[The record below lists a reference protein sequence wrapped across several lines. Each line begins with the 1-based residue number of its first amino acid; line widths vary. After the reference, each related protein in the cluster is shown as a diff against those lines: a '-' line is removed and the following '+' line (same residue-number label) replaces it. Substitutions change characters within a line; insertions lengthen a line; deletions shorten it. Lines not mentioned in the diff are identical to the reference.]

1 MSSKIIWLVPILFSI
16 SIQLNAQEKAVT
28 STGEEVI
35 LFDDGTWKYMNVELP
50 TVDEITT
57 NPRNFTKT
65 KESSFLLKSKKTN
78 NGFWINPK
86 KWDFRKGTDNPDAE
100 YELQLKEGDLYGM
113 IITEKVEIPLEALKN
128 IALSNAKSVAPDV
141 RVIKEEYRNVNGL
154 KVLCM
159 QLDGT
164 TQGIKF
170 SYFGYY
176 YSDESGTVQFITY
189 TAQSLIE
196 EYRDTAENLLNGIV
210 LLNQK

>member
-1 MSSKIIWLVPILFSI
+1 MSSKNICLLFALLAV

-35 LFDDGTWKYMNVELP
+35 LFDDGTWKYMDVDLP
-50 TVDEITT
+50 SVDEITT
-57 NPRNFTKT
+57 NPRNFAKA
-65 KESSFLLKSKKTN
+65 KDSSFLLKSKKTK

-141 RVIKEEYRNVNGL
+141 RVVKEEYRNVNGL

-159 QLDGT
+159 QLNGT

-189 TAQSLIE
+189 TAQSLID
-196 EYRDTAENLLNGIV
+196 EYRDTAESLLNGIV
-210 LLNQK
+210 LLAD

>member
-1 MSSKIIWLVPILFSI
+1 MISKIIWLILIIFSV
-16 SIQLNAQEKAVT
+16 SLQLNAQEKAVT

-35 LFDDGTWKYMNVELP
+35 LFDDGTWKYMNVDLP
-50 TVDEITT
+50 TVDEIKT
-57 NPRNFTKT
+57 NPRNFTKA
-65 KESSFLLKSKKTN
+65 KESSFLLKSKKTK

-86 KWDFRKGTDNPDAE
+86 KWDFRKGADNPDAE

-128 IALSNAKSVAPDV
+128 IALTNAKSVAPDV
-141 RVIKEEYRNVNGL
+141 RVIKEEYRNVNGI

-159 QLDGT
+159 QLNGT

-196 EYRDTAENLLNGIV
+196 EYKDTAESLLNGIV
-210 LLNQK
+210 LLN

>member
-1 MSSKIIWLVPILFSI
+1 MISKIIWLILIIFSV
-16 SIQLNAQEKAVT
+16 SLQLNAQEKAVT

-35 LFDDGTWKYMNVELP
+35 LFDDGTWKYMNVDLP
-50 TVDEITT
+50 TVDEIKT
-57 NPRNFTKT
+57 NPRNFTKA
-65 KESSFLLKSKKTN
+65 KESSFLLKSKKTK

-86 KWDFRKGTDNPDAE
+86 KWDFRKGADNPDAE

-128 IALSNAKSVAPDV
+128 IALTNAKSVAPDV
-141 RVIKEEYRNVNGL
+141 RVIKEEYRNVNGI

-159 QLDGT
+159 QLNGT

-196 EYRDTAENLLNGIV
+196 EYRDTAESLLNGIV
-210 LLNQK
+210 LLN

>member
-1 MSSKIIWLVPILFSI
+1 MVSKFFWVFLIAVGIYSPAI
-16 SIQLNAQEKAVT
+16 AQERAVT

-35 LFDDGTWKYMNVELP
+35 LFDDGTWKYMDVDLP

-57 NPRNFTKT
+57 NPRNFTKA
-65 KESSFLLKSKKTN
+65 KESSFLLKSKKTK

-128 IALSNAKSVAPDV
+128 IALTNAKSVAPDV
-141 RVIKEEYRNVNGL
+141 KVVKEEYRNVNGL

-159 QLDGT
+159 QLNGT

-176 YSDESGTVQFITY
+176 YSDESGTLQFITY
-189 TAQSLIE
+189 TAQSLID
-196 EYRDTAENLLNGIV
+196 EYRDTAESLLNGIV
-210 LLNQK
+210 LLTE

>member
-1 MSSKIIWLVPILFSI
+1 MNSKYVCLLLTIIGFSF
-16 SIQLNAQEKAVT
+16 QLRAQERAVT

-35 LFDDGTWKYMNVELP
+35 LFDDGTWKYMDVDLP
-50 TVDEITT
+50 TVNEIKT
-57 NPRNFTKT
+57 NPRNFTKP

-86 KWDFRKGTDNPDAE
+86 LWDFRKGTDNPDAE

-113 IITEKVEIPLEALKN
+113 IITEKVEIPLESLKN
-128 IALSNAKSVAPDV
+128 IALDNAKSVAPDIRLV
-141 RVIKEEYRNVNGL
+141 MEEYRTVNGL
-154 KVLCM
+154 KVLCL
-159 QLDGT
+159 QLNGT

-176 YSDESGTVQFITY
+176 FSNESGTVQFITY

-196 EYRDTAENLLNGIV
+196 ENRNTAENLLNGIV
-210 LLNQK
+210 LLIV